1 MGNKHLV
8 IAEDRIPIARPPFDV
23 AESLAAVAPCFESGW
38 ITMGPA
44 VAEFEAAIAEI
55 IGVGTVACS
64 SCTAG
69 IHLALL
75 AWQIGPGDEVI
86 VPACSFV
93 ASAHAVAQT
102 GATPI
107 FCDVDAATAQI
118 DPAAAAAAVS
128 PRTRAIMPVHLYG
141 LPAPIDEIN
150 ALARRHGLKVIEDA
164 ACALGASYKGTPC
177 GALGDAASFSFHPR
191 KVITT
196 GEGGALTSADEVL
209 LAQARAQRN
218 HGAGMS
224 GYDRFAARDGMLPSF
239 DLLGFNYRL
248 TDLQARVGLPQLA
261 RLAQIVDERRAHA
274 AHYDAALADLEGLT
288 PLAVVDGGR
297 ACYQSYILRLLD
309 DAPTTAAE
317 ALAHLDAHGIQAVQG
332 AQLLP
337 ELGYYRDSSG
347 FRPGLF
353 PAAEHLAERSFAIPL
368 YAGLTEPERDRV
380 VHAIRGLWS

>member
-1 MGNKHLV
+1 MTGKHLV
-8 IAEDRIPIARPPFDV
+8 IGADRIPIARPPFDV
-23 AESLAAVAPCFESGW
+23 AESLAAVTPCFESGW

-55 IGVGTVACS
+55 VGVGTVACS

-69 IHLALL
+69 MHLALL
-75 AWQIGPGDEVI
+75 AWDIGPGDEVV

-107 FCDVDAATAQI
+107 FCDVDAATAQM
-118 DPAAAAAAVS
+118 DPAAAAAAIG

-141 LPAPIDEIN
+141 LPAPMDEIN
-150 ALARRHGLKVIEDA
+150 ALARLHGLRVIEDA

-191 KVITT
+191 KVVTT
-196 GEGGALTSADEVL
+196 GEGGALTSADEAL

-218 HGAGMS
+218 HGAQMS
-224 GYDRFAARDGMLPSF
+224 GYDRFTAHQGALPSF

-261 RLAQIVDERRAHA
+261 RLDQIVDERRAHA
-274 AHYDAALADLEGLT
+274 AHYDAALADLEGLV
-288 PLAVVDGGR
+288 PLTVLDGGH
-297 ACYQSYILRLLD
+297 ACYQSYILRVLEA
-309 DAPTTAAE
+309 APTSPAALIE
-317 ALAHLDAHGIQAVQG
+317 HLDGRGIQAVQG

-337 ELGYYRDSSG
+337 DLGYYRESSG
-347 FRPGLF
+347 YRSGSFPG
-353 PAAEHLAERSFAIPL
+353 AEHLAARSLAIPL
-368 YAGLTEPERDRV
+368 YAGLLESERDRV
-380 VHAIRGLWS
+380 VRAIRELWS

>member
-8 IAEDRIPIARPPFDV
+8 IAADRIPIARPPFDV

-75 AWQIGPGDEVI
+75 AWGIGPGDEVI

-141 LPAPIDEIN
+141 LPAPMDEIN
-150 ALARRHGLKVIEDA
+150 ALARQHGLKVIEDA

-196 GEGGALTSADEVL
+196 GEGGALTSADEAL

-261 RLAQIVDERRAHA
+261 RLDEIVNERRAHA
-274 AHYDAALADLEGLT
+274 AHYDASLADLEGLT
-288 PLAVVDGGR
+288 PLTVVDGGR

-309 DAPTTAAE
+309 DAPTTPAE
-317 ALAHLDAHGIQAVQG
+317 ALAHLDAQGIQAVQG

-337 ELGYYRDSSG
+337 ELGYYRESSG
-347 FRPGLF
+347 YRPGLF
-353 PAAEHLAERSFAIPL
+353 PGAEHLAERSFAIPL

-380 VHAIRGLWS
+380 VRAIRELWA